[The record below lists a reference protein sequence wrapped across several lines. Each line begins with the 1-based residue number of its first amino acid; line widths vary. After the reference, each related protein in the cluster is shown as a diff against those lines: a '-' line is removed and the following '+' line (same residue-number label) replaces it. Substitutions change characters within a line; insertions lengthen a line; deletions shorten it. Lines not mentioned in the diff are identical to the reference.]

1 MFSAVVVLRYLHL
14 LASLGLGRLVDEG
27 LVDVGDDSSSGDG
40 GLDEGVE
47 LLVSADGE
55 LQVTGRDTLDLKI
68 LARVSGELEDL
79 GGEVLEDG
87 GGVDGG
93 GGSDALAS
101 LDGSLQETVDT
112 TDGELKSGLG
122 GPGLGRLL

>member
-1 MFSAVVVLRYLHL
+1 MFSAVFVLRYLHL

-55 LQVTGRDTLDLKI
+55 LGGR
-68 LARVSGELEDL
+68 
-79 GGEVLEDG
+79 
-87 GGVDGG
+87 GG
-93 GGSDALAS
+93 GGRTNS
-101 LDGSLQETVDT
+101 
-112 TDGELKSGLG
+112 
-122 GPGLGRLL
+122 RR

>member
-40 GLDEGVE
+40 GLDECVE

-55 LQVTGRDTLDLKI
+55 L
-68 LARVSGELEDL
+68 
-79 GGEVLEDG
+79 GGKRG
-87 GGVDGG
+87 AN
-93 GGSDALAS
+93 S
-101 LDGSLQETVDT
+101 
-112 TDGELKSGLG
+112 
-122 GPGLGRLL
+122 RR